1 MSSTAA
7 TESVLITA
15 KIDAHE
21 IINVAV
27 FEITGV
33 YLHTETDEDIIVVL
47 EGVLDE
53 LTVKVDPS
61 IYHKYVTLN
70 SKSKSL
76 LYVQIHKA
84 LYGLLRSALL
94 FYQKLVRDLEVF
106 GFKINP
112 YDPCVANNIVN
123 GS

>member
-1 MSSTAA
+1 M
-7 TESVLITA
+7 
-15 KIDAHE
+15 
-21 IINVAV
+21 AV

-33 YLHTETDEDIIVVL
+33 YLHTDTDEEIIVVL

-94 FYQKLVRDLEVF
+94 FYQKFLRDLEVS
-106 GFKINP
+106 GLELNP
-112 YDPCVANNIVN
+112 YDSCVANKMVH
-123 GS
+123 GYHMTVV